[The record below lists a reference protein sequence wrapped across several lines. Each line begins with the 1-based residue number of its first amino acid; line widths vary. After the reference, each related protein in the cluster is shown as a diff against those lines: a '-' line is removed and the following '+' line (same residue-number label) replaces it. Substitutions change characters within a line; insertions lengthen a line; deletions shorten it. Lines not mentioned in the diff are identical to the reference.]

1 MVVSSAAV
9 SLIVLSLFAM
19 FWMAIRERV
28 TRLDARL
35 PYHQAAYQQD
45 RRKGRFYFKSVWT
58 GLLSAFAGM
67 ACLQVMANTLLNAN
81 NTRNVVNGAAY
92 GLGLW
97 GLLVIGL
104 VWSQIGQRTLEPNSD
119 GKMLT
124 PTEERHKAQDKRQ
137 K

>member
-9 SLIVLSLFAM
+9 SLFILSLFAM
-19 FWMAIRERV
+19 LWMALRERV
-28 TRLDARL
+28 TRLDGTL
-35 PYHQAAYQQD
+35 PYHVATQQQD

-58 GLLSAFAGM
+58 GLLSAFVGM

-81 NTRNVVNGAAY
+81 NTRNVVNGVAY

-97 GLLVIGL
+97 GLLIISL

-119 GKMLT
+119 RKMLT
-124 PTEERHKAQDKRQ
+124 PTGEREKEKGERR